1 MRVLRPSSIRDN
13 RRGKD
18 TPTEAVSFFELAEGE
33 TVPVAALS
41 FYQFRLC

>member
-13 RRGKD
+13 RRGKGAPAD
-18 TPTEAVSFFELAEGE
+18 AVSFFELAEGE

-41 FYQFRLC
+41 FYQLRLC